1 MTKIDRDGEVVEN
14 ARDRE
19 VMVGMQNSRA
29 GALYLWYWDD
39 MMFASSIPASSNVM
53 SG

>member
-29 GALYLWYWDD
+29 GPLCLWYWDD
-39 MMFASSIPASSNVM
+39 MVSAKSIPASFNVS